1 MKCVL
6 HVPGVPFLQ
15 GKSFQCSLIH
25 QPVKLGGLGLRSL
38 VETSPAAFV
47 GGVEMSLP
55 HFTGEEGIC
64 ALLEDEVGRVEG
76 LNRWSTFLTSASRTA
91 QEFERS
97 WSTLK
102 QEAEE
107 CCTFLDKQL
116 EGELAFTTSLLART
130 GLMAAPGG

>member
-1 MKCVL
+1 MLEHATKL
-6 HVPGVPFLQ
+6 HTPKGEEGLEVECTVQVSGIAFQ
-15 GKSFQCSLIH
+15 GRSFQNILIH

-107 CCTFLDKQL
+107 CCTFLDK
-116 EGELAFTTSLLART
+116 
-130 GLMAAPGG
+130 